1 MTDKETETPPFSRAY
16 QVGIVVRDMDK
27 AIEFYESLGIGPFH
41 EGPSAIAIDRKV
53 YGKPADVKI
62 RGAITQLGQ
71 IEFELFEPI
80 EGESIQKEFLDTK
93 GEGVVHIGSY
103 VDDIDSEVAKLVE
116 KGFEV
121 ISSGGISDGGK
132 FAYIDTRAIGGVV
145 LELFQAGTTWK

>member
-1 MTDKETETPPFSRAY
+1 MTDKETETSPFSRAY

-132 FAYIDTRAIGGVV
+132 FAYIDTRSIGGVV